1 MAISEQIGAKSELIV
16 NTLVR
21 TAYKYD
27 ENIDPAAGVYECD
40 CNGFVGYVLS
50 VVASVEAA
58 LIPIEPGQ
66 PRPRAFEYFDFFAAL
81 APAASSGWQRIEAL
95 ADARRGDILA
105 WRSTT
110 IEPGMDTGHVV
121 VIAETPVPD
130 ISGAFYLVSVYD
142 SAAQAHFDDT
152 RAPGGVASAKGSTG
166 VGFGVIHIRTDGA
179 GRALAYVFAPPSTGQ
194 FSYRPIAIGRAE
206 EPAA

>member
-1 MAISEQIGAKSELIV
+1 MTIPEQIAAKSELIV
-16 NTLVR
+16 NTLVN
-21 TAYKYD
+21 TSYQYD
-27 ENIDPAAGVYECD
+27 ENIDPVSGVYECD

-50 VVASVEAA
+50 IVAPDEAA

-105 WRSTT
+105 WRSPT
-110 IEPGMDTGHVV
+110 IEPGIDTGHVV
-121 VIAETPVPD
+121 IIAETPVPD
-130 ISGAFYLVSVYD
+130 ISGAFYLVRVYD

-152 RAPGGVASAKGSTG
+152 RAPGGVPSAKGSTG
-166 VGFGVIHIRTDGA
+166 VGSGVIHIKTDGA
-179 GRALAYVFAPPSTGQ
+179 GRALAYVFAPPSTLQ
-194 FSYRPIAIGRAE
+194 FSYRPIAIGRAK